1 MSAALDAARQA
12 ASAVF
17 AGALYGPVEPPI
29 VAPAEIFL
37 ERLGERFRRLTSFF
51 EDGTGEEK
59 CLRPEITIPVCRMA
73 LANGYDGVSHLKL
86 RYAGPVFRLADDG
99 AGALT
104 ESAQAGAEFLGS
116 HDGAKAEA
124 EIIALTLSALA
135 ACGVLRPRIVLG
147 DAGAFADLVRGLK
160 LETRQQ
166 SHLMRLFEAH
176 GSALTAYLP
185 AANTAPA
192 LKPLDG
198 DLALADTLARL
209 EAGNL
214 TPAGGRTP
222 EDIARRLADRAGRAS
237 AEAISP
243 AARTAIENFF
253 ALSSPLAA
261 ASAQLAAFFAAH
273 GIESAA
279 PARLAELA
287 ACLTKAGGTL
297 DGIVFD
303 AGVHAPLGYY
313 TGLEFRVDD
322 ECGRTVAGGG
332 RYDALLRELGGPDA
346 PAVGV
351 ALFLDV
357 LVLGVAAE
365 AAP

>member
-1 MSAALDAARQA
+1 MSVALDAARQA
-12 ASAVF
+12 ASAIF
-17 AGALYGPVEPPI
+17 AGADYAPVEPPI

-73 LANGYDGVSHLKL
+73 LDAGYEGTGHLKF
-86 RYAGPVFRLADDG
+86 RYSGPVFRLADDG

-104 ESAQAGAEFLGS
+104 ESAQAGAEFLGGR
-116 HDGAKAEA
+116 DVAKAEA
-124 EIIALTLSALA
+124 EILTLTLRALA
-135 ACGVLRPRIVLG
+135 ACSIALPRVVLG
-147 DAGAFADLVRGLK
+147 DAGAFTDLVRGLK
-160 LETRQQ
+160 LEPRQQ

-176 GSALTAYLP
+176 GSALTEHLP
-185 AANTAPA
+185 TGEARAD

-209 EAGNL
+209 DAAGL
-214 TPAGGRTP
+214 TPAGGRTA

-237 AEAISP
+237 AEAIPQSARGAI
-243 AARTAIENFF
+243 AAFF
-253 ALSSPLAA
+253 ALSAPLAEA
-261 ASAQLAAFFAAH
+261 AARLSQFFASY
-273 GIESAA
+273 GITSAA
-279 PARLAELA
+279 PQRLDDLA
-287 ACLTKAGGTL
+287 TCLKSSQVAL
-297 DGIVFD
+297 DDFVFD

-322 ECGRTVAGGG
+322 EAGRTVASGG

-351 ALFLDV
+351 ALFLDT
-357 LVLGVAAE
+357 LAGRAS
-365 AAP
+365 